1 MAVVHLE
8 GDVMQEV
15 IGAEG
20 CSGLGGDAGGVSIS
34 AFFCLE
40 KSHWVQVVTLELP
53 RTIDRKH
60 GNEGEMCYGCEH
72 LSLRSSYLT
81 MSTGH
86 EF

>member
-1 MAVVHLE
+1 MVHLE

-34 AFFCLE
+34 AFFFCLE
-40 KSHWVQVVTLELP
+40 KPHWVQLVALELP
-53 RTIDRKH
+53 RTIDWKH
-60 GNEGEMCYGCEH
+60 RNEGEMCYGCEH
-72 LSLRSSYLT
+72 LSLRSSDLT